1 MTLFFAKKI
10 VYFRSMQNERFDLI
24 VIGGGPSG
32 YAGAMRAIDF
42 GKKVLLIER
51 NRMGGAGVFNGVLAS
66 KALWEHALKVQTAKE
81 LIPDYVPNFDQAN
94 KIVKEAIFERKTQM
108 SVHFQLLQKCYP
120 DLLFYE
126 KGKAKFINNNTVLVT
141 KEDGSIKTFQAE
153 NVLIASGSRPRKP
166 NNITIDENIILTS
179 DGVRNLNT
187 FPKSMVV
194 LGAGV
199 IGCEFATIF
208 SLLGNTKVFL
218 IDKADRILPF
228 EDEDVANV
236 VKDNLASHN
245 CQIHQGASLKRMEIN
260 NNEVEYELEYKEGG
274 TEVFHVEKALISI
287 GRVPNVEELNLE
299 AVGVKLNDRGSVWDD
314 DTQTN
319 ISNIYVAGDATT
331 EIALVN
337 VGERE
342 ARHAVVRMFG
352 PTIKPLTYKNIST
365 IMFLNPEVA
374 AVGMNEQECRN
385 KGIPHKVVKL
395 DFATNARAIA
405 MRKTNG
411 FFKIIVTNDNGMR
424 ILGMR
429 VVGEHASSAI
439 QAVAYLIH
447 TSQGI
452 RELADMMHPHPSII
466 EGVQECLRMLLN
478 KSIYKPYV
486 FKDRLKCFVW
496 ENGVSTPVES
506 LNSETNV

>member
-1 MTLFFAKKI
+1 MEN
-10 VYFRSMQNERFDLI
+10 YDLI

-42 GKKVLLIER
+42 GKKVLLIEKKKI
-51 NRMGGAGVFNGVLAS
+51 GGAGVYNGVLAS
-66 KALWEHALKVQTAKE
+66 KTLWEQALKVASIRE
-81 LIPDYVPNFDQAN
+81 LIPNYEVNFNDISKTVN
-94 KIVKEAIFERKTQM
+94 EAVFERKTQM
-108 SVHFQLLQKCYP
+108 TVHLQLLQKEKNR
-120 DLLFYE
+120 LFYYD
-126 KGKAKFINNNTVLVT
+126 KGNAYIIDKHTIQITKDDGTKKTVST
-141 KEDGSIKTFQAE
+141 QNI
-153 NVLIASGSRPRKP
+153 LIATGSRPRIP
-166 NNITIDENIILTS
+166 NNIKVDEQTIITS
-179 DGVRNLNT
+179 DGIKNLSS

-208 SLLGNTKVFL
+208 SAFGTTKVNL

-228 EDEDVANV
+228 EDADIAEVI
-236 VKDNLASHN
+236 KENLESQNAHVHS
-245 CQIHQGASLKRMEIN
+245 GASLKRMEAK
-260 NNEVEYELEYKEGG
+260 NNEVEYELEFKNGESKI
-274 TEVFHVEKALISI
+274 FKVEKALISI
-287 GRVPNVEELNLE
+287 GRVPNIENLGIE
-299 AVGVKLNDRGSVWDD
+299 NAGIKLNERGCIWDD

-319 ISNIYVAGDATT
+319 ISNIYVAGDVTT
-331 EIALVN
+331 EMALVN

-352 PTIKPLTYKNIST
+352 PAIKTLTYKNISS

-374 AVGMNEQECRN
+374 AVGMNEQECVA

-395 DFATNARAIA
+395 DYTTNARAIA
-405 MRKTNG
+405 MRKTKG

-439 QAVAYLIH
+439 QGVAYLIH
-447 TSQGI
+447 TNQGI

-478 KSIYKPYV
+478 KSIYKPYI
-486 FKDRLKCFVW
+486 FKDRLKCYIC
-496 ENGVSTPVES
+496 ENGICSPIEHLV
-506 LNSETNV
+506 

>member
-1 MTLFFAKKI
+1 
-10 VYFRSMQNERFDLI
+10 MQLEHFDLV

-42 GKKVLLIER
+42 NKKVLIIEKYKI
-51 NRMGGAGVFNGVLAS
+51 GGAGVYDGVLAS
-66 KALWEHALKVQTAKE
+66 KTLWEHALKVQIAKE
-81 LIPDYVPNFDQAN
+81 LMPDFKPDFKDVS
-94 KIVKEAIFERKTQM
+94 KIVNEAVFERKTQM
-108 SVHFQLLQKCYP
+108 TVHLQFLQKQAQR
-120 DLLFYE
+120 LLFYE
-126 KGKAKFINNNTVLVT
+126 KGIGSLVDKHTVKIT
-141 KEDGSIKTFQAE
+141 KEDGTFKHVKAD
-153 NVLIASGSRPRKP
+153 NILICSGSRPRKP
-166 NNITIDENIILTS
+166 AGIVVDEQTILTS
-179 DGVRNLNT
+179 NGIRNLT
-187 FPKSMVV
+187 SFPKSMVV

-208 SLLGNTKVFL
+208 SLLGSTKVSL

-228 EDEDVANV
+228 EDQDVTDIIKRNLEDHGCR
-236 VKDNLASHN
+236 L
-245 CQIHQGASLKRMEIN
+245 HQGSSLVRMEIKDG
-260 NNEVEYELEYKEGG
+260 EVEYELKYKDGK
-274 TEVFHVEKALISI
+274 TEVFRVEKALVSI
-287 GRVPNVEELNLE
+287 GREPNVEHIGLE
-299 AVGVKLNDRGSVWDD
+299 NAGVKLNERGCIWDD

-319 ISNIYVAGDATT
+319 ISNIYVAGDVTT
-331 EIALVN
+331 EVALVN

-352 PTIKPLTYKNIST
+352 PIVKPLIYKNIST

-374 AVGMNEQECRN
+374 AVGMNEQECN
-385 KGIPHKVVKL
+385 AKGIPHKVVKL

-405 MRKTNG
+405 MRKTTG

-429 VVGEHASSAI
+429 AVGEHASSAI

-447 TSQGI
+447 TNQGI

-486 FKDRLKCFVW
+486 FKDRLKCYVC
-496 ENGVSTPVES
+496 ENGVCTPIEQLV
-506 LNSETNV
+506 N

>member
-1 MTLFFAKKI
+1 ME
-10 VYFRSMQNERFDLI
+10 QFDLV

-42 GKKVLLIER
+42 GKKVLLIEKR
-51 NRMGGAGVFNGVLAS
+51 RIGGAGVYNGVLSS
-66 KALWEHALKVQTAKE
+66 KSMWEQSLKVASIRE
-81 LIPDYVPNFDQAN
+81 MIPGYEPKFEDILKTVN
-94 KIVKEAIFERKTQM
+94 EALFERKTQM
-108 SVHFQLLQKCYP
+108 MVHLQLLQTLQQK
-120 DLLFYE
+120 LFFYE
-126 KGKAKFINNNTVLVT
+126 KGNAKIIDKHTVEIR
-141 KEDGSIKTFQAE
+141 KEDGSTKRVNTANI
-153 NVLIASGSRPRKP
+153 LIATGSTPRIP
-166 NNITIDENIILTS
+166 ANITVDEKTIVTS
-179 DGVRNLNT
+179 DGIKNFT
-187 FPKSMVV
+187 SFPKSMVV

-208 SLLGNTKVFL
+208 SLFGQTKVYL

-228 EDEDVANV
+228 EDEDVADIV
-236 VKDNLASHN
+236 TDNLVSQGAKV
-245 CQIHQGASLKRMEIN
+245 HQGASLKRMEIKN
-260 NNEVEYELEYKEGG
+260 GQVEYELEYKDKS
-274 TEVFHVEKALISI
+274 TDVFTVEKALVSI
-287 GRVPNVEELNLE
+287 GRVANVTDIGLE
-299 AVGVKLNDRGSVWDD
+299 NVGVKLNERGSIWDD

-319 ISNIYVAGDATT
+319 ISNIYVAGDVTT
-331 EIALVN
+331 EVALVN

-352 PTIKPLTYKNIST
+352 PTVKPLSYKNIST

-374 AVGMNEQECRN
+374 SVGMSEQECKQKN
-385 KGIPHKVVKL
+385 IPHKVVKL
-395 DFATNARAIA
+395 DYTTNARAIA
-405 MRKTNG
+405 MRKTKG

-439 QAVAYLIH
+439 QGVAYLIY
-447 TSQGI
+447 TNQGI

-486 FKDRLKCFVW
+486 FKDRLKCYIC
-496 ENGVSTPVES
+496 ENGECTPI
-506 LNSETNV
+506 ETLT

>member
-1 MTLFFAKKI
+1 MEH
-10 VYFRSMQNERFDLI
+10 YNLI

-42 GKKVLLIER
+42 GKKVLLIEKTR
-51 NRMGGAGVFNGVLAS
+51 IGGAGIYNGVLTS
-66 KALWEHALKVQTAKE
+66 KTLWDQALKVLSVRE
-81 LIPDYVPNFDQAN
+81 MIPDYEANFDAIA
-94 KIVKEAIFERKTQM
+94 KVVDEAVFERKTQM
-108 SVHFQLLQKCYP
+108 TVHLQLLQK
-120 DLLFYE
+120 LKNRLFFYE
-126 KGKAKFINNNTVLVT
+126 KGAAILIDKNTVKIT
-141 KEDGSIKTFQAE
+141 KENISKLVSADFI
-153 NVLIASGSRPRKP
+153 LIATGSRPRIP
-166 NNITIDENIILTS
+166 QNITVDEKIIVTS
-179 DGVRNLNT
+179 DGIKNFT
-187 FPKSMVV
+187 SFPGSMVV

-208 SLLGNTKVFL
+208 SCFGKTKVNL

-228 EDEDVANV
+228 EDEDIATIIKN
-236 VKDNLASHN
+236 NLEVTGAHV
-245 CQIHQGASLKRMEIN
+245 HQGASLKAMRVVKGK
-260 NNEVEYELEYKEGG
+260 VEYELEYKNGKHEIV
-274 TEVFHVEKALISI
+274 TVDKALISI
-287 GRVPNVEELNLE
+287 GRVPNIENIGLE
-299 AVGVKLNDRGSVWDD
+299 NAGVKLNDKGSIWDD

-319 ISNIYVAGDATT
+319 ISNVFVAGDVTT
-331 EIALVN
+331 EVALVN

-352 PTIKPLTYKNIST
+352 PTVKPLSYKNIST

-374 AVGMNEQECRN
+374 AVGMNEQECVA
-385 KGIPHKVVKL
+385 KGIAHKVVKL
-395 DFATNARAIA
+395 DFNTNARAIT
-405 MRKTNG
+405 MRKTKG

-429 VVGEHASSAI
+429 AVGEHASSAI

-486 FKDRLKCFVW
+486 FKDRLKCYVC
-496 ENGVSTPVES
+496 ENGVCTPIES
-506 LNSETNV
+506 LV

>member
-1 MTLFFAKKI
+1 M
-10 VYFRSMQNERFDLI
+10 EHFDLI

-42 GKKVLLIER
+42 GKKVLLIEKKKI
-51 NRMGGAGVFNGVLAS
+51 GGAGVYDGVLTS
-66 KALWEHALKVQTAKE
+66 KTLWESSMKVSSIRE
-81 LIPDYVPNFDQAN
+81 SIPDYKVSYDELDKTVN
-94 KIVKEAIFERKTQM
+94 EAVFERKSQM
-108 SVHFQLLQKCYP
+108 TIHIHLLQKFRNH
-120 DLLFYE
+120 LFFYE
-126 KGKAKFINNNTVLVT
+126 KGKAQLVDKHTVMVT
-141 KEDGSIKTFQAE
+141 KEDGTKKQFTTE
-153 NVLIASGSRPRKP
+153 NILIATGSRPRLP
-166 NNITIDENIILTS
+166 ANINVDEKNILTS
-179 DGVRNLNT
+179 DGIKNLRT
-187 FPKSMVV
+187 IPKSIVV

-208 SLLGNTKVFL
+208 SNLGQTKVYL
-218 IDKADRILPF
+218 IDKAERILPF
-228 EDEDVANV
+228 EDDDVAKV
-236 VKDNLASHN
+236 ISDNLIAN
-245 CQIHQGASLKRMEIN
+245 GATIHHGASLKRMEN
-260 NNEVEYELEYKEGG
+260 KPEGVEYEIINKDGSSEIIR
-274 TEVFHVEKALISI
+274 VEKALVSI
-287 GRVPNVEELNLE
+287 GRVANVENLGLE
-299 AVGVKLNDRGSVWDD
+299 TVGIKLNEKGSIWDD

-319 ISNIYVAGDATT
+319 ISNIYVAGDVTT

-352 PTIKPLTYKNIST
+352 PTVKPLTYKNIST

-374 AVGMNEQECRN
+374 AVGMNEQECN
-385 KGIPHKVVKL
+385 AKGIPHKVVKL
-395 DFATNARAIA
+395 DYSTNARAIA
-405 MRKTNG
+405 MRKTKG

-439 QAVAYLIH
+439 QGVAYLIH
-447 TSQGI
+447 TNQGI

-486 FKDRLKCFVW
+486 FNDRLKCYVC
-496 ENGVSTPVES
+496 ENGICTP
-506 LNSETNV
+506 LNSLV